1 MASFHPRP
9 GGWQAQV
16 RRRGRAPVSRT
27 FKTKADAQAW
37 AHQTESEIARGVY
50 RDRSQAERFTLGQ
63 VLTRYRTEITPLKKS
78 ADAEAGRIAVLLR
91 HPITRIRLSDLRPSD
106 FAAFRDQRLEKVTGS
121 TVIRDLTLLS
131 HAINVA
137 RKEWEIG
144 MDNPCTLIRRPKENK
159 ARKRRLSPKEELRLL
174 AELEPN
180 QRGAEGVW
188 LPGGCRN
195 PWMKPLVILA
205 IETAMRRGELL
216 QLDWADVFLDE
227 CFVRLHDSKN
237 GHGRDVPLSK
247 RAVTLLTELPGDRS
261 GRVFPVTGEALKRS
275 FIRAVER
282 AGLGDLHFH
291 DLRHEATSRIAPK
304 LGNVLELS
312 AVTGHM
318 SLQMLKR
325 YFHPVASEL
334 ARKLG

>member
-1 MASFHPRP
+1 M
-9 GGWQAQV
+9 
-16 RRRGRAPVSRT
+16 
-27 FKTKADAQAW
+27 
-37 AHQTESEIARGVY
+37 
-50 RDRSQAERFTLGQ
+50 
-63 VLTRYRTEITPLKKS
+63 
-78 ADAEAGRIAVLLR
+78 
-91 HPITRIRLSDLRPSD
+91 
-106 FAAFRDQRLEKVTGS
+106 
-121 TVIRDLTLLS
+121 
-131 HAINVA
+131 
-137 RKEWEIG
+137 
-144 MDNPCTLIRRPKENK
+144 
-159 ARKRRLSPKEELRLL
+159 
-174 AELEPN
+174 
-180 QRGAEGVW
+180 
-188 LPGGCRN
+188 
-195 PWMKPLVILA
+195 
-205 IETAMRRGELL
+205 
-216 QLDWADVFLDE
+216 
-227 CFVRLHDSKN
+227 RLHDSKN